1 VAVSEQVFDPVEAL
15 FATLENT
22 WQTISSA
29 YDVSNCLPDLQTLFA
44 SANLSAPQ
52 QSAEAV
58 VAAMLMEVTESVGRF
73 SPWYKMPAR
82 SFGLTAVRTGE
93 ANRSQWVLA
102 PEAIQRWQRQI
113 DPVAEM
119 IHRYSGLI
127 KAMVLVDDLMQDIP
141 GDPCVTAHCN
151 CSPAHAIRIRKS
163 VLVKAEILCDK
174 CHQPYM
180 STVI

>member
-1 VAVSEQVFDPVEAL
+1 MAVSEQVFDPVEAL
-15 FATLENT
+15 FATLEDA
-22 WQTISSA
+22 WRAISRA
-29 YDVSNCLPDLQTLFA
+29 YDVSNCLPDLQTLFTH
-44 SANLSAPQ
+44 ANLSAPQ
-52 QSAEAV
+52 QGAEAV
-58 VAAMLMEVTESVGRF
+58 VAAMLMEVIDSVGRF

-82 SFGLTAVRTGE
+82 AFGLTAVPKG
-93 ANRSQWVLA
+93 AGYRSQWVLA
-102 PEAIQRWQRQI
+102 PEAVQRWQHQI
-113 DPVAEM
+113 DKIAEM

-163 VLVKAEILCDK
+163 VLEKAEILCDK

>member
-1 VAVSEQVFDPVEAL
+1 MAVSEQVFDPVEAL
-15 FATLENT
+15 FATLEDA
-22 WQTISSA
+22 WQVISSA

-44 SANLSAPQ
+44 RANLSAPQ
-52 QSAEAV
+52 HGGEAV
-58 VAAMLMEVTESVGRF
+58 VAAMLMEVTESIGRF

-82 SFGLTAVRTGE
+82 AFGLTTVRTGA

-102 PEAIQRWQRQI
+102 PEAVQRWQSQI
-113 DPVAEM
+113 DPIAEV

-151 CSPAHAIRIRKS
+151 CSPAHAIQIRQS
-163 VLVKAEILCDK
+163 VLEKAEILCNK
-174 CHQPYM
+174 CHQPYI
-180 STVI
+180 STYI